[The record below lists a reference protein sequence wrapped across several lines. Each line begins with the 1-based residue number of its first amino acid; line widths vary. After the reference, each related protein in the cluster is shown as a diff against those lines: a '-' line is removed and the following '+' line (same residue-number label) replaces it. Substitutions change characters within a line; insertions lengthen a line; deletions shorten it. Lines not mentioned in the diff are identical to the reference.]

1 MRAARR
7 RRPARAGLVVVLV
20 AVLLAACTGGGATP
34 DGETDGTPTAD
45 PGPRPEDVVAS
56 EVVVTSEAEVRVDVH
71 PVVRVGDLAVLTLDL
86 IPPDPFPETGRVH
99 VHGWDV
105 DGLTYHL
112 TSEAPSNVR
121 LVDLVRDVVLHGGT
135 DGEGAPVVA
144 PEGWATLRDP
154 AGTRL
159 QIPFAAPHPDADEV
173 ALFLPGA
180 PLVAAV
186 PVIDGDVPAS
196 VRPASAAAPTGTPG
210 ASGSATAS
218 ASPAPAPEVL
228 DLDAVAAAPVF
239 PLESTSIELAGAVTT
254 VESQERVD
262 VSLGSD
268 VLFEFDQDVLTP
280 AADEALRLV
289 AQRLTERAPG
299 DVTVVG
305 HTDDQGDEA
314 YNADLSQRRA
324 RTVADALGAL
334 VDPASYPMGV
344 EGRGESEPVAPNTSD
359 EDRALNRRV
368 TVTLTSTMVTR
379 TELTTGGELPPF
391 GQEGQVGTAGTPLP
405 VDALIDWE
413 VEATAR
419 RVHGHVV
426 VDLVARNVDDRSSS
440 GAKIGSL
447 DGGDRGRGEGTT
459 APSASSSGTILHGAT
474 RVLPL
479 DYRTGVSERHP
490 GGEWFAL
497 ADLTVGGD
505 MDPGQARTFSFVY
518 PELDVDTVTF
528 QAGTGRSS
536 SYDFRILDIPVAA
549 EGTG

>member
-1 MRAARR
+1 VRAAR
-7 RRPARAGLVVVLV
+7 RRPARAGLVVALV

-34 DGETDGTPTAD
+34 DGTTDGTPTAD
-45 PGPRPEDVVAS
+45 PGPQPEDVVAS

-71 PVVRVGDLAVLTLDL
+71 PVVRAGDLAVLTLDL
-86 IPPDPFPETGRVH
+86 VPPDPLPGTGRVH

-135 DGEGAPVVA
+135 DAAGSPVVA

-186 PVIDGDVPAS
+186 PVIDGEVPVS
-196 VRPASAAAPTGTPG
+196 VRPVSAAASTGTPG
-210 ASGSATAS
+210 AATGS
-218 ASPAPAPEVL
+218 ASPTSAPEVL
-228 DLDAVAAAPVF
+228 DLDAVVAAPVF

-334 VDPASYPMGV
+334 VDPGSYPMAV
-344 EGRGESEPVAPNTSD
+344 EGRGESEPVVPNTSD
-359 EDRALNRRV
+359 EDRARNRRV

-391 GQEGQVGTAGTPLP
+391 GPEGQVGTAGTPLP
-405 VDALIDWE
+405 VEALIDWE
-413 VEATAR
+413 LEATAR

-497 ADLTVGGD
+497 ADLTVGGA

-528 QAGTGRSS
+528 QAGTGRGSWH
-536 SYDFRILDIPVAA
+536 DFRILDIPVARGDDA
-549 EGTG
+549 TG